1 MYSIQPAQLV
11 VVVAFILAVYI
22 FDFLVIF
29 VTVQYMVLI
38 EVLKYCKNQIF
49 VINHRTIAQ

>member
-11 VVVAFILAVYI
+11 VVVALILAVYI

-29 VTVQYMVLI
+29 VIVQYMVLI
-38 EVLKYCKNQIF
+38 DVLKYCKNQIV
-49 VINHRTIAQ
+49 VINLRIIAQ

>member
-1 MYSIQPAQLV
+1 MYSIQAAQLV
-11 VVVAFILAVYI
+11 VVVALILAVYI

-38 EVLKYCKNQIF
+38 EVLQYCKNQIF